1 MMKRFYI
8 TLLLLTLCMHS
19 YSQKQTTE
27 KSSAISSPIFVSIG
41 KKKAPPPYL
50 EIVDCHFIDSD
61 GNMKIDANEQAYIK
75 FNLVNSGMGVGKGLD
90 VRLDEQNNIP
100 GLSFEK
106 SLKISDIQPSDT
118 AGLTIPIRGS
128 VSLTKGVA
136 NFSLLVSE
144 PNGFNSDVF
153 YIEVETEPFK
163 EPKILVTDYLV
174 SSQVGSTIEKRK
186 PFHLQ
191 ILVQNIGLGLAND
204 VSLKMQFP
212 MNVFCISSNE
222 NVHIGNLAPG
232 EKRIIDF
239 SLVTNAEF
247 ELPSINLDFYLTERY
262 GQYSE
267 NRNIGIALN
276 QKVTDQRLIVEGINN
291 DRQSDIDIGYLQSD
305 VDRNIPETTIV
316 RENKIALIIGNE
328 NYIGFDSEVNVDFAK
343 RDAEVFKNYAI
354 KTFGLL
360 EKNVFLITDATS
372 ANMLRNIDLVT
383 ELVKRM
389 GPNTELI
396 FFYAGHGYPEPE
408 TQNPLI
414 IPVDVNTTNL
424 TSAIPLKD
432 IYKKFAETNA
442 KKITVIIDACF
453 SGGGRNKG
461 LLAARAV
468 RIKPKEEAV
477 SGNMIV
483 LTASTGDQTA
493 LPYGTQKHGLFTYF
507 LLKKLQETKGEASFG
522 EIFDYLKERIGIESL
537 RSLGKPQDPSVFFS
551 PNLYDTWNKLS
562 F

>member
-1 MMKRFYI
+1 
-8 TLLLLTLCMHS
+8 
-19 YSQKQTTE
+19 
-27 KSSAISSPIFVSIG
+27 
-41 KKKAPPPYL
+41 
-50 EIVDCHFIDSD
+50 
-61 GNMKIDANEQAYIK
+61 
-75 FNLVNSGMGVGKGLD
+75 
-90 VRLDEQNNIP
+90 
-100 GLSFEK
+100 
-106 SLKISDIQPSDT
+106 
-118 AGLTIPIRGS
+118 
-128 VSLTKGVA
+128 
-136 NFSLLVSE
+136 
-144 PNGFNSDVF
+144 
-153 YIEVETEPFK
+153 
-163 EPKILVTDYLV
+163 
-174 SSQVGSTIEKRK
+174 
-186 PFHLQ
+186 
-191 ILVQNIGLGLAND
+191 
-204 VSLKMQFP
+204 
-212 MNVFCISSNE
+212 
-222 NVHIGNLAPG
+222 
-232 EKRIIDF
+232 
-239 SLVTNAEF
+239 
-247 ELPSINLDFYLTERY
+247 
-262 GQYSE
+262 
-267 NRNIGIALN
+267 
-276 QKVTDQRLIVEGINN
+276 
-291 DRQSDIDIGYLQSD
+291 
-305 VDRNIPETTIV
+305 
-316 RENKIALIIGNE
+316 
-328 NYIGFDSEVNVDFAK
+328 
-343 RDAEVFKNYAI
+343 
-354 KTFGLL
+354 
-360 EKNVFLITDATS
+360 
-372 ANMLRNIDLVT
+372 
-383 ELVKRM
+383 M